1 MYAVVVSHVPGA
13 LDLDQSH
20 ITKRNHCQLV
30 SHNRKYLVFQNQIVL
45 YIPKAPLFQPIA
57 SSKYWLFTFS
67 QISVFDK
74 NNRPSESLGN
84 SRSWPRKVPPCHSAD
99 FHQSVF
105 SRKIKTTL
113 PYFGNPL
120 SLDLRLQL
128 RGVDFWMICSRTL
141 EIYLRVSTFLT
152 ETGRAA
158 RGFMGILGDQG
169 WRKAR
174 SIGDSFVKNA
184 MSLPPLSLEHD
195 G

>member
-1 MYAVVVSHVPGA
+1 MLLWFPTCLVLLILTKTKLQKETIVSLCHTTA
-13 LDLDQSH
+13 NILF
-20 ITKRNHCQLV
+20 
-30 SHNRKYLVFQNQIVL
+30 FQNHIVL
-45 YIPKAPLFQPIA
+45 YIPKAPFFRPIA

-120 SLDLRLQL
+120 SLDFRLQL

-141 EIYLRVSTFLT
+141 EIHCIS
-152 ETGRAA
+152 
-158 RGFMGILGDQG
+158 
-169 WRKAR
+169 
-174 SIGDSFVKNA
+174 SS
-184 MSLPPLSLEHD
+184 
-195 G
+195 